1 MFVLELNQIMLP
13 QVEESKDM
21 QLLISSNKTMY
32 AYIQNEEISFV
43 SQEIIENDDVLMIEY
58 DNSITDPVY
67 VDGVIQQRTFPEI
80 EQRESIRRQLI
91 EAESLDAIDLE

>member
-1 MFVLELNQIMLP
+1 
-13 QVEESKDM
+13 
-21 QLLISSNKTMY
+21 MY
-32 AYIQNEEISFV
+32 AYIQNEEVSFV

-91 EAESLDAIDLE
+91 EAERLDAIDLE

>member
-1 MFVLELNQIMLP
+1 
-13 QVEESKDM
+13 
-21 QLLISSNKTMY
+21 MY
-32 AYIQNEEISFV
+32 AYIQNEEILFV

-80 EQRESIRRQLI
+80 EKKERIQASLI
-91 EAESLDAIDLE
+91 SSPHLETVDLE